1 MGSWFI
7 LLLSVIKLA
16 TECPSSNI
24 EKLITCQRSS
34 GNEITFLTDV
44 ARDSQAKTMFVLE
57 DYSFESFFFNLMMII
72 YIWWWWLWWWCG
84 RFSLWEGQR
93 WRRCAAPPRC
103 RSTRP
108 VMIYFQKLWFCLFSM
123 GWWWFAFISRTVSET
138 EILEFL
144 NCLLLELI
152 SLICVPMRNMIHK
165 MNT

>member
-57 DYSFESFFFNLMMII
+57 DYSFESFFYLDDDYLYMVMMIVMMMRTI
-72 YIWWWWLWWWCG
+72 FTL
-84 RFSLWEGQR
+84 R
-93 WRRCAAPPRC
+93 
-103 RSTRP
+103 RSTMKTLRCSSALSIDSACNDIFP
-108 VMIYFQKLWFCLFSM
+108 KIVVLLVFNGMMMICIYKQNCERDWDIGVPELLAS
-123 GWWWFAFISRTVSET
+123 GINFAHLCPNEEYDS
-138 EILEFL
+138 
-144 NCLLLELI
+144 
-152 SLICVPMRNMIHK
+152 
-165 MNT
+165 